1 MIHVFSLLEIYTMA
15 ALIDALNSF
24 RIDSIGTIQFCQDHY
39 NFRWCFVG
47 NIVSDFQSGK
57 NTLQQQQ
64 LKLIVMQME
73 VESALRKMGTTLLLL
88 LGVCSTRNRQKS
100 IMMYAIHK

>member
-1 MIHVFSLLEIYTMA
+1 MA

-64 LKLIVMQME
+64 LKLIVMQKWKW
-73 VESALRKMGTTLLLL
+73 SLLCAKWELL
-88 LGVCSTRNRQKS
+88 YCYFWACAQPEIDKNPL
-100 IMMYAIHK
+100 